1 MASELERAR
10 AQKKQL
16 EEVEEAAEWEIDALK
31 RQCKKKDEQIERLK
45 IRVKV
50 PIQVKLGKERMEG
63 ERSGTN

>member
-10 AQKKQL
+10 AQIKQL

-45 IRVKV
+45 IQGRCISK
-50 PIQVKLGKERMEG
+50 
-63 ERSGTN
+63 SS